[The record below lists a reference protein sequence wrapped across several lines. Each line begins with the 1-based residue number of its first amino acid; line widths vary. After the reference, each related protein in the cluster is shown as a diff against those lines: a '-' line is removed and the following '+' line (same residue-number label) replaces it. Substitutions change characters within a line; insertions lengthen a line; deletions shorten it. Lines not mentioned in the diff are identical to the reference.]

1 MSIYT
6 YTISQSIS
14 KTLGIQFTEIPE
26 LSDQELHKISHESDC
41 VIVGPYTK
49 HIERMSQ
56 DERNAMTS
64 AANERKRG
72 MKESDRSRGIKSV
85 AQKERW
91 QNMTEEQ
98 RKAMGKLSREGISEE
113 GRIKQTQGMLEAFS
127 PVRQKGYKHP
137 LTTCPHCAKV
147 GGLSAMKKYHFN
159 NCKRKLS

>member
-1 MSIYT
+1 MTIYT

-91 QNMTEEQ
+91 RNMTDEQ
-98 RKAMGKLSREGISEE
+98 RKAIGKLSREGISEE
-113 GRIKQTQGMLEAFS
+113 GKIKAITALKTSYS
-127 PVRQKGYKHP
+127 PEREKDRKKTLVS
-137 LTTCPHCAKV
+137 CPHCATI
-147 GGLSAMKKYHFN
+147 GGKPIMYRFHFE
-159 NCKRKLS
+159 NCKNK

>member
-1 MSIYT
+1 MTIYT

-49 HIERMSQ
+49 HIEKMSQ
-56 DERNAMTS
+56 AEKNAMTK
-64 AANERKRG
+64 AANDRKRG
-72 MKESDRSRGIKSV
+72 MTESTRSRAIKSF

-91 QNMTEEQ
+91 QNMTDEQ

-113 GRIKQTQGMLEAFS
+113 GKNRAITALITSYS
-127 PVRQKGYKHP
+127 PEREKGKKKI
-137 LTTCPHCAKV
+137 LVSCPHCDII
-147 GGLSAMKKYHFN
+147 GGKPIMYRFHFEK
-159 NCKRKLS
+159 CKNK

>member
-1 MSIYT
+1 MTIYT

-91 QNMTEEQ
+91 QNMTDEQ

-113 GRIKQTQGMLEAFS
+113 GKNRAITALITSYS
-127 PVRQKGYKHP
+127 PEREKGKKKT
-137 LTTCPHCAKV
+137 LVSCPHCDTI
-147 GGLSAMKKYHFN
+147 GGKPIMYRFHFEK
-159 NCKRKLS
+159 CKNK

>member
-1 MSIYT
+1 MTIYT

-91 QNMTEEQ
+91 QNMTDEQ

-113 GRIKQTQGMLEAFS
+113 GKNRAITALITSYS
-127 PVRQKGYKHP
+127 PEREKGKKKI
-137 LTTCPHCAKV
+137 LVSCPHCDTI
-147 GGLSAMKKYHFN
+147 GGKPIMYRFHFEK
-159 NCKRKLS
+159 CKNK